1 MLRSALGMAI
11 AGYLENES
19 IVEVIL
25 SPDGQLWIDRLS
37 SRPIATGETLPAVD
51 GGHIVRL
58 VAHHVGAEVDDRWPR
73 VSAELPIT
81 DARFEDLLP
90 PALAALAF
98 ALRKPALG
106 CVHAHDYVAKGI
118 VMGVGM
124 KSSRTSRRFPAPRRL
139 GPTSCCYRTHPMT
152 IRKVN
157 KQAARAIGA
166 PRSKVKGNGFS
177 DFQGGPILQF
187 CEKVADPAI
196 EVACNFHFH

>member
-106 CVHAHDYVAKGI
+106 CVHA
-118 VMGVGM
+118 
-124 KSSRTSRRFPAPRRL
+124 RRL
-139 GPTSCCYRTHPMT
+139 CRQGDRHGSWNEVEQN
-152 IRKVN
+152 IEKVPCAA
-157 KQAARAIGA
+157 AARADLVLLSYPPNDYPESEQAGG
-166 PRSKVKGNGFS
+166 SS
-177 DFQGGPILQF
+177 DRGTAKQS
-187 CEKVADPAI
+187 
-196 EVACNFHFH
+196 